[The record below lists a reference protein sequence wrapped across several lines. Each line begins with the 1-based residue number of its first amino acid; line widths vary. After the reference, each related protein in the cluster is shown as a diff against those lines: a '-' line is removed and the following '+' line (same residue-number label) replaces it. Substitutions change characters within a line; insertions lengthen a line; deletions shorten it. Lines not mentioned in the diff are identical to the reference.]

1 MFWILIPPA
10 VPFPCMIL
18 LCSAMKRIIL
28 PFMKM
33 LMTKT
38 VCMLEQFLKGYQ
50 RHRSLSREE
59 KEAILDLLAVYHFQ
73 LQATIIEIYGP
84 DCVDDEF
91 LDNQLDWLY
100 RWKAQCASR
109 AVEP

>member
-1 MFWILIPPA
+1 MDFDTSCRS
-10 VPFPCMIL
+10 FPVYDIALFCNETDYFTFHED
-18 LCSAMKRIIL
+18 AYD
-28 PFMKM
+28 
-33 LMTKT
+33 KT

-73 LQATIIEIYGP
+73 LQATIIEIYGS

-91 LDNQLDWLY
+91 WILSWTGCTAGKRSVLPG
-100 RWKAQCASR
+100 R
-109 AVEP
+109 